1 MKCLK
6 LSSVCASVIVCA
18 LAFSLNSCNEEQ
30 PVPSDLELGEK
41 VLNVT
46 HQGGEVS
53 FSYSVINPSADAAVE
68 LSMLPEWVTDYSFDG
83 EKITISVAENES
95 VEKRVA
101 DIEVVYNPEG
111 LRAIFKLIQ
120 TPAFEVTVYSDS
132 TTTDYLAW
140 SVIPENKEMTYFT
153 TCYGVPDYEEL
164 GGTDEAF
171 IERQIW
177 IMEGWA
183 GYYEMSIDEY
193 LSYVLKAGDLE
204 SVSEGGLKQDY
215 DYYICVWGFNPECEL
230 LTDVY
235 KLKVRTLAVQPSDNE
250 LSYEITDLDYWSA
263 VLNVTAANEDPYLL
277 LYDYAENWAGMSDQE
292 ILDKCT
298 IGEQGSVEV
307 IQFGN
312 FTGNQTLEMAGLRP
326 DEDFTVIGFGYDN
339 GVVTTG
345 LFKQDFRTPAEPVG
359 DAVAKLVFDKYYNCA
374 DVDGTEGWV
383 YCPMWIETEGDYTSF
398 KYIVTF
404 GSTDLTDTTLVSDE
418 ECIEM
423 MGDMTDRP
431 KQLYT
436 LMMDYQFYIL
446 SVGVDSEGHHG
457 PVYRQAVKFS
467 EEGCSP
473 IEEWEDM
480 DEWMETL

>member
-1 MKCLK
+1 MKCSK
-6 LSSVCASVIVCA
+6 LSSICVCLLCA
-18 LAFSLNSCNEEQ
+18 VFVAFLSSCKEEL
-30 PVPSDLELGEK
+30 PLPSDLKLEESL
-41 VLNVT
+41 LMVT
-46 HQGGEVS
+46 HHGGQVS
-53 FSYSVINPSADAAVE
+53 IPYSTINPSSDAVIDM
-68 LSMLPEWVTDYSFDG
+68 SFLPDWVTGYTFD
-83 EKITISVAENES
+83 EESITITVAENIS
-95 VEKRVA
+95 VEKRMA
-101 DIEVVYNPEG
+101 DVEVIYSPGE
-111 LRAIFKLIQ
+111 LKATLKIIQ
-120 TPAFEVTVYSDS
+120 TPVFEVSVYPDS
-132 TTTDYLAW
+132 TSTDYLVW
-140 SVIPENKEMTYFT
+140 SVIPEDKEMTYFT
-153 TCYGVPDYEEL
+153 TCYGVSDYEEL
-164 GGTDEAF
+164 GGTDETF
-171 IERQIW
+171 IERQLFIF
-177 IMEGWA
+177 EGYA
-183 GYYEMSIDEY
+183 EFYGLSIEEY
-193 LSYVLKAGDLE
+193 LSYVLKSGD
-204 SVSEGGLKQDY
+204 SEYVPYGGLKQDY
-215 DYYICVWGFNPECEL
+215 DYYICVYGFNPECEL

-250 LSYEITDLDYWSA
+250 LTYEITDLDYWSA
-263 VLNVTAANEDPYLL
+263 VLNVTAANDDPYLL

-298 IGEQGSVEV
+298 KGEAGSVEV

-312 FTGNQTLEMAGLRP
+312 FIGDQTLELAGLRP

-345 LFKQDFRTPAEPVG
+345 LFKHDFRTPAEPVG
-359 DAVAKLVFDKYYNCA
+359 DAVAKLVFDKYYNRA

-404 GSTDLTDTTLVSDE
+404 SGRDLTDTTLVSDE

-457 PVYRQAVKFS
+457 PVYRQAVKFT